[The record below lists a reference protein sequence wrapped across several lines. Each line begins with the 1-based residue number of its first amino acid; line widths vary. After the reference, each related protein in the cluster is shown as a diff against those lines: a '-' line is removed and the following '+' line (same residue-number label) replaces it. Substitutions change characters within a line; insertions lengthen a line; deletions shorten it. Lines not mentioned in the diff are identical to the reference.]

1 MHLRYF
7 APANLYSA
15 QTKVSTIQPALL
27 EFGLRLQIPLRE
39 LIAPQNEFPRAPMM
53 ELATTISSSKSSSR
67 QNLYG
72 PLLTVLTLQSAVNSG
87 TVFDLNIAFNLFI
100 TAYPALSII
109 FNANNIQ
116 MKSPLRGSLWRLT
129 AWLSYYSGLYGA
141 DLCLVLYRQVLRI
154 LESRNLYLRL
164 PFCKKSVPGSLLVAP
179 QPKERA
185 GGIKTSGKCWNS
197 GRQEPRKV
205 ISAGHTIGH
214 LWGFYFL

>member
-1 MHLRYF
+1 MNSSQCSLAQTFLPYCQKSKADYVAIIEMFIYRRKTRMHLRYF

-27 EFGLRLQIPLRE
+27 EFGLRLQTPLRE

-67 QNLYG
+67 QNLCG
-72 PLLTVLTLQSAVNSG
+72 LLLTVLTLQSAVNSG

-116 MKSPLRGSLWRLT
+116 MKSPLRGTL
-129 AWLSYYSGLYGA
+129 
-141 DLCLVLYRQVLRI
+141 
-154 LESRNLYLRL
+154 
-164 PFCKKSVPGSLLVAP
+164 
-179 QPKERA
+179 
-185 GGIKTSGKCWNS
+185 
-197 GRQEPRKV
+197 
-205 ISAGHTIGH
+205 
-214 LWGFYFL
+214 